1 MCRSICARALATS
14 VFVLLSVVK
23 GIASNPD
30 PRLLPLIPPN
40 ALLVAGMG
48 APSGNSQPDNFLLLT
63 RNNSVDLTDFLGLTG
78 VDPTRLL
85 HQVIFVAAGSAPAGV
100 HSLLVSGQFDRDRIF
115 KGAVSNGASV
125 TQYRGLPVL
134 VMPPFPRERGIMN
147 ENRWLVVL
155 QSSVAIF
162 GSEASVREE
171 VDRSLTASMADISL
185 TRRLERLSPRD
196 DTWCLVS
203 AVHESDEIRHS
214 LQAFDPSLPGLLHEG
229 DAFQFGIQY
238 GKHVAIEYEV
248 TSASP
253 ASLRFISDRLSKSF
267 QGSAAEN
274 SDVARYLQATE
285 KDGSVRGVVKV
296 SRSRYEAWL
305 LEVSARTND
314 LRSHPSL

>member
-1 MCRSICARALATS
+1 MCRSVCARALATT
-14 VFVLLSVVK
+14 VFVLLSVVE
-23 GIASNPD
+23 GIAINPD

-40 ALLVAGMG
+40 ALLVAGMS
-48 APSGNSQPDNFLLLT
+48 APSGYSQPDSFLLLT
-63 RNNSVDLTDFLGLTG
+63 RNNSVDLADFLGLTG

-85 HQVIFVAAGSAPAGV
+85 HQVIFVAAGSAQEGV

-115 KGAVSNGASV
+115 KAAISNGASV
-125 TQYRGLPVL
+125 IEYRGLPVL
-134 VMPPFPRERGIMN
+134 VRPPFAREQSTMN

-155 QSSVAIF
+155 QPSVAIF

-171 VDRSLTASMADISL
+171 VDRSLAASVTDISL
-185 TRRLERLSPRD
+185 TRRLDRLNPRD
-196 DTWCLVS
+196 ETWCLIAAINDS
-203 AVHESDEIRHS
+203 AEIRHS

-253 ASLRFISDRLSKSF
+253 ASLSFISDRLSKSF
-267 QGSAAEN
+267 QGGAAEN
-274 SDVARYLQATE
+274 SDVGQHVRATE

-296 SRSRYEAWL
+296 PRSRYEAWL
-305 LEVSARTND
+305 LEVSARSND
-314 LRSHPSL
+314 LRSHPIH